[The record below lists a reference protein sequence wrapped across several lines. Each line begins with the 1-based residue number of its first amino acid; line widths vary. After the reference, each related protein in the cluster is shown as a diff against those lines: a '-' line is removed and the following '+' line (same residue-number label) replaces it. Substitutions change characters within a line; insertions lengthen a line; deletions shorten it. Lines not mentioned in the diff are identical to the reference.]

1 MAADAISSP
10 YPPEITHGRARARQA
25 DLVIYDGN
33 SAWIPGAA
41 GRWDPSVVHTPGV
54 AYSGTIERLWLSS
67 QREHVVLAYAAAP
80 QGWIAQRT
88 CQPR

>member
-33 SAWIPGAA
+33 SAWI
-41 GRWDPSVVHTPGV
+41 
-54 AYSGTIERLWLSS
+54 
-67 QREHVVLAYAAAP
+67 
-80 QGWIAQRT
+80 
-88 CQPR
+88 